1 METLE
6 RLLLGH
12 QFLAGIDPAFGRL
25 LVGCARNLRFA
36 PGQYLFREGGPAD
49 EFYLIREGRVALE
62 LHAPACPPI
71 IIATLGAGEL
81 VGASWLVPP
90 YRWGFDAKATTDTRA
105 FGLDATCLREKCD
118 ADHHL
123 GYEMMRRLLPVMV
136 RRMQG
141 ARQQMLDVYGHTSA

>member
-1 METLE
+1 METFE
-6 RLLLGH
+6 RLLLAH
-12 QFLAGIDPAFGRL
+12 PFLAGIDPAFGQL
-25 LVGCARNLRFA
+25 LAGCTRNLRFA
-36 PGQYLFREGGPAD
+36 PGQYLFREGAPAD
-49 EFYLIREGRVALE
+49 EFYLVREGRVALE
-62 LHAPACPPI
+62 MHAPAGPPI
-71 IIATLGAGEL
+71 VIATLGAGEL

-136 RRMQG
+136 RRMQA

>member
-1 METLE
+1 MDTLE

-12 QFLAGIDPAFGRL
+12 PFLAGIDPALGRR

-36 PGQYLFREGGPAD
+36 PGAYLFHEDGPAE

-62 LHAPACPPI
+62 LHVPGRPAI
-71 IIATLGAGEL
+71 TIASLGAGEL
-81 VGASWLVPP
+81 VGASWLAPP
-90 YRWGFDAKATTDTRA
+90 YRWGFDARASTDTRA
-105 FGLDATCLREKCD
+105 FGLDAACLRKKCE

-136 RRMQG
+136 HRMQA
-141 ARQQMLDVYGHTSA
+141 ARRQMLDVYGHPSA

>member
-12 QFLAGIDPAFGRL
+12 EFLAGIDPALGRR

-36 PGQYLFREGGPAD
+36 PGEYLFREGGPAN

-62 LHAPACPPI
+62 LHAPARPPI
-71 IIATLGAGEL
+71 VIESLGGGEM

-90 YRWGFDAKATTDTRA
+90 YRWGFDARATADTRV
-105 FGLDATCLREKCD
+105 FGLDAHCLRGKCD

-136 RRMQG
+136 RRMQA
-141 ARQQMLDVYGHTSA
+141 ARQQMLDVYGHPPA